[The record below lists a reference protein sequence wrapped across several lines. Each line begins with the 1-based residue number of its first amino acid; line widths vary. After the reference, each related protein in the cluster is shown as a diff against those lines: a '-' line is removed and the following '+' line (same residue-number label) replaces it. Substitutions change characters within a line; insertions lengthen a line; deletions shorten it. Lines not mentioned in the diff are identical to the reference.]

1 MDSDDDSSISGQISA
16 LFATCDFLRYIFL
29 TLYRMIFVADA
40 TTAAK
45 VQSASSSKIK
55 EVEEMRS
62 LNKLRRGIPRKLGFD
77 SELVLWVLVVGIEEI
92 GEKRDE
98 CEWRGEKEN
107 GDDKTNN
114 QRDGR
119 KEGGRYI
126 EWGPL
131 LFDWRLPTTL

>member
-1 MDSDDDSSISGQISA
+1 MDLDDDSSISGQISA

-62 LNKLRRGIPRKLGFD
+62 LNKLRRGIPRKLGVD
-77 SELVLWVLVVGIEEI
+77 SELVL
-92 GEKRDE
+92 
-98 CEWRGEKEN
+98 
-107 GDDKTNN
+107 
-114 QRDGR
+114 
-119 KEGGRYI
+119 
-126 EWGPL
+126 
-131 LFDWRLPTTL
+131 